1 MPIDAMANRIM
12 LWDGG
17 IITPWQDEVTVTATE
32 KSLSESVII
41 GIRME
46 PMDEVSATA
55 EPEMPPKT
63 AIRTW
68 SMDSLTLIRS
78 ARGRAPPQKLLFRAE
93 IAQNR
98 RKKPPDFSGGHAV
111 WQI

>member
-1 MPIDAMANRIM
+1 MANRIM

-32 KSLSESVII
+32 KSLPWPESVII

-68 SMDSLTLIRS
+68 SMDSMTLIRS
-78 ARGRAPPQKLLFRAE
+78 ARGRAPPQKLPFRAE
-93 IAQNR
+93 IAEKG
-98 RKKPPDFSGGHAV
+98 RKKPPDFSGGLVSA
-111 WQI
+111 